1 MHWPTSIVSSLDL
14 GASLDDIRETLT
26 QTEEKSKNVLLLH
39 LTADLTWRLGGIRIT
54 SCKSAKDRTS
64 MSITLEQVRLLQK
77 YHDLGDDENV
87 EVSMNQNTTLSTD
100 SKVKK
105 KKQTK
110 MENSFNYLDSGMT
123 KSKVLHD
130 AINVMRSHGVRRE
143 NALKNTGK
151 DKFCFSR
158 LQQSFLP
165 LEYIP
170 PLGTG
175 GGRYS

>member
-77 YHDLGDDENV
+77 YHDL
-87 EVSMNQNTTLSTD
+87 
-100 SKVKK
+100 
-105 KKQTK
+105 
-110 MENSFNYLDSGMT
+110 
-123 KSKVLHD
+123 VLHD

-175 GGRYS
+175 GGRY